1 MVKPEWG
8 QKRVCATCAAHFYDL
23 RRSPILCPK
32 CKAEFDP
39 EAILKARRSRS
50 SAAKAAPVE
59 VRKPEVEP
67 EVPVVVEEEAEEE
80 VEPVEEKEAAE
91 VLEDTSDLADGED
104 QVAEVR
110 EQIDDP
116 QRE

>member
-39 EAILKARRSRS
+39 EAILKSRRSRS
-50 SAAKAAPVE
+50 SAAKAPPVE
-59 VRKPEVEP
+59 VRKPREEP
-67 EVPVVVEEEAEEE
+67 EVPALVEEAEEE

-91 VLEDTSDLADGED
+91 VLEDTSDLAGDED